1 MHLGAGP
8 CGRIGVSRGSGRDRG
23 QMGVERGVAV
33 ANGRV
38 SRPGLAPSALG
49 PCLPAA
55 VASRSCH
62 RRGREEPWAW
72 PELKSMI
79 WGQGWPWI
87 VLGRGQVGTVPGQG
101 QLSPT
106 GATGGTWPALGT
118 WGHSAPHDLT

>member
-1 MHLGAGP
+1 M
-8 CGRIGVSRGSGRDRG
+8 SRGSGRDRG

-55 VASRSCH
+55 VAPRSCH

-72 PELKSMI
+72 LELTSMI
-79 WGQGWPWI
+79 WGAGMA
-87 VLGRGQVGTVPGQG
+87 LDSVGEG
-101 QLSPT
+101 
-106 GATGGTWPALGT
+106 TGGHRARAGTAQPHWGSRRDVACARHLGT
-118 WGHSAPHDLT
+118 FCSP